1 MKLKWVELDGAWQLV
16 LKWARFEVRGADWIL
31 KWVEIIL
38 ELEPGS

>member
-1 MKLKWVELDGAWQLV
+1 MKLKWVGLDVAKQVVFRW
-16 LKWARFEVRGADWIL
+16 EVRIRGGGWVS